1 LTLNVEAL
9 NPPTYFF
16 NVTSYLQLRSNVSV
30 QATLYDYVNNSLI
43 ARGTYIIPDNTFLT
57 ITTFSPKYMLDFSSS
72 GPFEIEVSYLKFSF
86 TAYNNQSFNI
96 EILNSGT
103 LPLNLYALWI
113 ISNTT
118 SQRLNTSLWLDSSGS
133 KTFTVNIPVT
143 FVKEIRAI
151 TTTRVYVFRINIKP
165 PAYAGVPV
173 PGGATY
179 PHFTIYSYNSSIVG
193 TPSSSE
199 RLVVGIVNNG
209 GASGV
214 AVVRVLDSS
223 GNVASSASVSLSP
236 GQRTDVSLSV
246 VLPPA
251 SGNYQWRIVAINS
264 ATGNQDDA
272 RTVLVQVVTYT
283 PVFYIAS
290 YTGNITGAVSSRQL
304 FNVTVTNT
312 GNATGTV
319 RVRVLDQAG
328 NTVNST
334 VLAVSPGASVATSL
348 ALTLP
353 SSSGTYS
360 WTVQAVDNATGTIH
374 DSKPITV
381 RAVVYQ
387 PKFSI
392 RSYNTSITGAAGS
405 KQKIVVAVA
414 NTGNATG
421 AVQVS
426 VVDNNGN
433 TVNSTQLTLA
443 PGINATT
450 TIYIALPTS
459 TGTYTWK
466 IQALNLNTTRV
477 DDEKT
482 VQVSVVTYLP
492 VFRIVSYNSSISGP
506 VGSRQRLV
514 VTVQNTGNA
523 SGNAV
528 ITVIDQNG
536 NTVNST
542 TLSIPA
548 GQTATA
554 TLTVTL
560 PSRRGTYTWKINVTN
575 QATGNIDDTK
585 TLLVTAKDIYLQ
597 SRGAVSFSSF
607 DTLPSWTQYPTGS
620 WSVSSGVLTGTDVS
634 ATNKAGSIIYNASY
648 TTSGSL
654 YLLVATQLSTTGK
667 VHWGFI
673 LANDTSSWIFAGIYT
688 DTKSYYLEA
697 YQVQKDKISGTPS
710 RGNGFTASA
719 GWVTLFAVY
728 TPTSRGSNF
737 TIQLYT
743 TGGKFSFNASL
754 SSSGLYPGLTVNDDD
769 RKQMFSRL
777 FDNFIAST
785 SDPRI
790 VTVTGLKQGWIVE
803 LYDEAGNLI
812 ARATADT
819 SGKATLGVL
828 ASPITAN
835 GKIVINDA
843 SGNTIIQKTF
853 TQIVGGDTYTYG

>member
-1 LTLNVEAL
+1 MYRRGQASAVGAVFLTLIVILLAALIARQIQVQTEVQKIASEVATQRSGEGQLSLTLNYTFLSFSPGNVSDGTRSCIPSLTSATCIFPSNTDNGKYML
-9 NPPTYFF
+9 TLYFSAVNVPNYF
-16 NVTSYLQLRSNVSV
+16 YNVTSNLYLSSNETVE
-30 QATLYDYVNNSLI
+30 ATLYENNNGTLI
-43 ARGTYIIPDNTFLT
+43 ARGTYTLPANSPIVIISHFVNYTIIFSSISPFKISIDFFNYTFQAYNSTGFYAKITNIGPSPTRLYGLWLLSSTYATRINTSTWLEPGASQ
-57 ITTFSPKYMLDFSSS
+57 TFSANLPVSS
-72 GPFEIEVSYLKFSF
+72 
-86 TAYNNQSFNI
+86 
-96 EILNSGT
+96 IL
-103 LPLNLYALWI
+103 
-113 ISNTT
+113 
-118 SQRLNTSLWLDSSGS
+118 
-133 KTFTVNIPVT
+133 
-143 FVKEIRAI
+143 EIRAV
-151 TTTRVYVFRINIKP
+151 TTTRINIFEINVRP
-165 PAYAGVPV
+165 PAYTGAPGS
-173 PGGATY
+173 GGATY

-193 TPSSSE
+193 TPSSSKK
-199 RLVVGIVNNG
+199 LVVGIVNDG

-223 GNVASSASVSLSP
+223 GNVASLASVSLSP

-272 RTVLVQVVTYT
+272 KTVLVQVVTYT

-304 FNVTVTNT
+304 FNVTVTNS

-392 RSYNTSITGAAGS
+392 QSYNTSITGAAGS
-405 KQKIVVAVA
+405 KQKIVVTVA

-426 VVDNNGN
+426 IIDN
-433 TVNSTQLTLA
+433 
-443 PGINATT
+443 
-450 TIYIALPTS
+450 
-459 TGTYTWK
+459 
-466 IQALNLNTTRV
+466 
-477 DDEKT
+477 
-482 VQVSVVTYLP
+482 
-492 VFRIVSYNSSISGP
+492 
-506 VGSRQRLV
+506 
-514 VTVQNTGNA
+514 
-523 SGNAV
+523 
-528 ITVIDQNG
+528 NG

-560 PSRRGTYTWKINVTN
+560 PSSRGTYTWKINVTN
-575 QATGNIDDTK
+575 QATGKIDDTK

-607 DTLPSWTQYPTGS
+607 DTLPSWTQDPTGS
-620 WSVSSGVLTGTDVS
+620 WSVSGGVLTGTDKS
-634 ATNKAGSIIYNASY
+634 QAGKAGSIIYNASY

-654 YLLVATQLSTTGK
+654 YLLVATQLSTTGH

-673 LANDTSSWIFAGIYT
+673 LARDTSNWIFAGIYT
-688 DTKSYYLEA
+688 DTNSYYLEA
-697 YQVQKDKISGTPS
+697 CQVQNDKISGTAS
-710 RGNGFTASA
+710 RGGSFTAS
-719 GWVTLFAVY
+719 GWATLFAVY
-728 TPTSRGSNF
+728 TPTSGGSSF

-743 TGGKFSFNASL
+743 AGGNFSYTASL
-754 SSSGLYPGLTVNDDD
+754 GSSSLYPGLTVNDDD
-769 RKQMFSRL
+769 RKQYSRV

-790 VTVTGLKQGWIVE
+790 VTVTGLQQGWIVE
-803 LYDEAGNLI
+803 LYDQTGNLI

-828 ASPITAN
+828 ASPITTN
-835 GKIVINDA
+835 GKIVIKDA
-843 SGNTIIQKTF
+843 SGNAIIQKTF
-853 TQIVGGDTYTYG
+853 TQIVGGDTYSYG

>member
-1 LTLNVEAL
+1 
-9 NPPTYFF
+9 
-16 NVTSYLQLRSNVSV
+16 
-30 QATLYDYVNNSLI
+30 
-43 ARGTYIIPDNTFLT
+43 
-57 ITTFSPKYMLDFSSS
+57 
-72 GPFEIEVSYLKFSF
+72 
-86 TAYNNQSFNI
+86 
-96 EILNSGT
+96 
-103 LPLNLYALWI
+103 
-113 ISNTT
+113 
-118 SQRLNTSLWLDSSGS
+118 
-133 KTFTVNIPVT
+133 
-143 FVKEIRAI
+143 
-151 TTTRVYVFRINIKP
+151 
-165 PAYAGVPV
+165 
-173 PGGATY
+173 
-179 PHFTIYSYNSSIVG
+179 
-193 TPSSSE
+193 
-199 RLVVGIVNNG
+199 
-209 GASGV
+209 
-214 AVVRVLDSS
+214 
-223 GNVASSASVSLSP
+223 
-236 GQRTDVSLSV
+236 
-246 VLPPA
+246 LPPA

-585 TLLVTAKDIYLQ
+585 TLLVRAK
-597 SRGAVSFSSF
+597 
-607 DTLPSWTQYPTGS
+607 
-620 WSVSSGVLTGTDVS
+620 
-634 ATNKAGSIIYNASY
+634 
-648 TTSGSL
+648 
-654 YLLVATQLSTTGK
+654 
-667 VHWGFI
+667 
-673 LANDTSSWIFAGIYT
+673 
-688 DTKSYYLEA
+688 
-697 YQVQKDKISGTPS
+697 
-710 RGNGFTASA
+710 
-719 GWVTLFAVY
+719 
-728 TPTSRGSNF
+728 
-737 TIQLYT
+737 
-743 TGGKFSFNASL
+743 
-754 SSSGLYPGLTVNDDD
+754 
-769 RKQMFSRL
+769 
-777 FDNFIAST
+777 
-785 SDPRI
+785 
-790 VTVTGLKQGWIVE
+790 
-803 LYDEAGNLI
+803 
-812 ARATADT
+812 
-819 SGKATLGVL
+819 
-828 ASPITAN
+828 
-835 GKIVINDA
+835 
-843 SGNTIIQKTF
+843 
-853 TQIVGGDTYTYG
+853 

>member
-1 LTLNVEAL
+1 MTLNVEAL

-560 PSRRGTYTWKINVTN
+560 PSSKGTYTWKINVTN
-575 QATGNIDDTK
+575 QATGKIDDTK
-585 TLLVTAKDIYLQ
+585 TLLVRAK
-597 SRGAVSFSSF
+597 
-607 DTLPSWTQYPTGS
+607 
-620 WSVSSGVLTGTDVS
+620 
-634 ATNKAGSIIYNASY
+634 K
-648 TTSGSL
+648 
-654 YLLVATQLSTTGK
+654 
-667 VHWGFI
+667 
-673 LANDTSSWIFAGIYT
+673 
-688 DTKSYYLEA
+688 
-697 YQVQKDKISGTPS
+697 
-710 RGNGFTASA
+710 
-719 GWVTLFAVY
+719 
-728 TPTSRGSNF
+728 
-737 TIQLYT
+737 
-743 TGGKFSFNASL
+743 
-754 SSSGLYPGLTVNDDD
+754 
-769 RKQMFSRL
+769 
-777 FDNFIAST
+777 
-785 SDPRI
+785 
-790 VTVTGLKQGWIVE
+790 
-803 LYDEAGNLI
+803 
-812 ARATADT
+812 
-819 SGKATLGVL
+819 
-828 ASPITAN
+828 
-835 GKIVINDA
+835 
-843 SGNTIIQKTF
+843 
-853 TQIVGGDTYTYG
+853 

>member
-1 LTLNVEAL
+1 MYRRGQASAVGAVFLTLIVILLAALIARQIQVQTEVQKIASEVANQRSGEGQISLRVDYTYQQISKGQINNECIPGDGNVCTFTSPGRLTLNVEAL

-86 TAYNNQSFNI
+86 IAYNDQSFNI
-96 EILNSGT
+96 EISNSGT

-118 SQRLNTSLWLDSSGS
+118 SQRLNTSLWLDSSAS

-143 FVKEIRAI
+143 YVKEIRAI

-193 TPSSSE
+193 TPSSSK
-199 RLVVGIVNNG
+199 RLVVGIVNDG

-223 GNVASSASVSLSP
+223 NNIVNWTSVGLSP

-251 SGNYQWRIVAINS
+251 SGNYQWRIVAINNV
-264 ATGNQDDA
+264 TGNQDDA
-272 RTVLVQVVTYT
+272 RTVLVQVITYT

-334 VLAVSPGASVATSL
+334 VLAVSPGASLATSL

-392 RSYNTSITGAAGS
+392 QSYNTSITGAAGS

-426 VVDNNGN
+426 IIDN
-433 TVNSTQLTLA
+433 
-443 PGINATT
+443 
-450 TIYIALPTS
+450 
-459 TGTYTWK
+459 
-466 IQALNLNTTRV
+466 
-477 DDEKT
+477 
-482 VQVSVVTYLP
+482 
-492 VFRIVSYNSSISGP
+492 
-506 VGSRQRLV
+506 
-514 VTVQNTGNA
+514 
-523 SGNAV
+523 
-528 ITVIDQNG
+528 NG

-560 PSRRGTYTWKINVTN
+560 PSSRGTYTWKIQALN
-575 QATGNIDDTK
+575 QATGKIDDTK

-607 DTLPSWTQYPTGS
+607 DTLPSWTQDPTGS
-620 WSVSSGVLTGTDVS
+620 WSVSSGVLTGTDIS
-634 ATNKAGSIIYNASY
+634 AADKAGSIIYNASY

-654 YLLVATQLSTTGK
+654 YLLVATQLSTTGH

-673 LANDTSSWIFAGIYT
+673 LSRDTSSWIFAGIYT

-697 YQVQKDKISGTPS
+697 YQVQNNKISGTPS

-719 GWVTLFAVY
+719 GWATLFAIY
-728 TPTSRGSNF
+728 TPTSGGSSF

-743 TGGKFSFNASL
+743 AVGNFSYTASL
-754 SSSGLYPGLTVNDDD
+754 SSSGLYPGLTVNNDDK
-769 RKQMFSRL
+769 KQTLSRL

-790 VTVTGLKQGWIVE
+790 VTVTGLQQGWIVE
-803 LYDEAGNLI
+803 LYDQAGNLI
-812 ARATADT
+812 ARATADA
-819 SGKATLGVL
+819 SGKATLSVL
-828 ASPITAN
+828 ASPITTN
-835 GKIVINDA
+835 GKIVIKEA